1 LEDSAYGVGKPGLN
15 LQNIK
20 DVEIALPPLSEQ
32 KEIVR
37 QVDAL
42 FAVADSMEA
51 RYHKAKASVDKL
63 SHAVLA
69 KAFRGELAAQ
79 NPADEPAE
87 KLLERII
94 AEKGNIE
101 KKKQVQKS
109 RLPKHLT

>member
-1 LEDSAYGVGKPGLN
+1 MALVRLKTPQYSNFIYLWLISKVAGRKQLEDSAYGVGKPGLN

-63 SHAVLA
+63 
-69 KAFRGELAAQ
+69 
-79 NPADEPAE
+79 
-87 KLLERII
+87 
-94 AEKGNIE
+94 
-101 KKKQVQKS
+101 
-109 RLPKHLT
+109 